1 MSVRI
6 EPKTDHESYS
16 VNGKEVYKDNNGN
29 WIQRQ
34 ELTSQELNAFNN
46 YKKTVIENPAFKK
59 HTNAT
64 YNPKK

>member
-6 EPKTDHESYS
+6 EPIIDHESYN
-16 VNGKEVYKDNNGN
+16 VNDKEVYKDSNGN

-46 YKKTVIENPAFKK
+46 YKKAVIENTAFKK

-64 YNPKK
+64 YNPKR

>member
-1 MSVRI
+1 
-6 EPKTDHESYS
+6 
-16 VNGKEVYKDNNGN
+16 
-29 WIQRQ
+29 
-34 ELTSQELNAFNN
+34 LNAFNN